1 MATADNPTS
10 TTSTEKIDP
19 TFFIPQGTQ
28 DNYLQIA
35 RDAAAATGGSA
46 KDAMGKLAA
55 NFEQQHER
63 DPIAGWDHLADW
75 AKTVDPDEATGPSAL
90 ALAQAKA
97 IESARRDPHTAL
109 QGDQAVVAEAVK
121 ALQAET
127 ATTGVGND
135 PTSGVVANPGPI
147 PVENPDGP
155 ADPYP
160 PAPPSSSAK
169 K

>member
-10 TTSTEKIDP
+10 TTKIEKIDP
-19 TFFIPQGTQ
+19 SFFIPQGTR

-35 RDAAAATGGSA
+35 RDAAAATGGSP
-46 KDAMGKLAA
+46 KDAMGKLADD
-55 NFEQQHER
+55 FEKRHEA
-63 DPIAGWDHLADW
+63 DPVAGWDHLAEW
-75 AKTVDPDEATGPSAL
+75 AKDADPGESTGPSAL

-97 IESARRDPHTAL
+97 VESARRDPSTAL

-121 ALQAET
+121 ALDARA

-135 PTSGVVANPGPI
+135 PSTGVVANPGPV

-160 PAPPSSSAK
+160 PDVTPPK